1 MTHSRQHALS
11 AYRSAAAQVHP
22 QVAVVR
28 LFDVAL
34 RNIREAVLAAQQGQV
49 EGGYVAVTRA
59 CQVLRGLY
67 ANLTGDTDM
76 TETLKQT
83 YLVNLLALNAAF
95 GKKDAVPRFA
105 GIASGLLSLRNAFA
119 EIAGMPRANDLVAQ
133 VISAEARPG
142 QHAVASVKR

>member
-1 MTHSRQHALS
+1 MTHPRQQALS
-11 AYRSAAAQVHP
+11 AYRSAQAQVHP

-34 RNIREAVLAAQQGQV
+34 RNIREAVLAAQQGHV

-67 ANLTGDTDM
+67 ANLTGDNDM

-95 GKKDAVPRFA
+95 GKKDAVHRFA
-105 GIASGLLSLRNAFA
+105 GIAAGLLSLRNAFA
-119 EIAGMPRANDLVAQ
+119 EIAGMPRANDLVSQ
-133 VISAEARPG
+133 VIGAPGRPAHHGVTSANR
-142 QHAVASVKR
+142 